1 MEDMHSLS
9 LPLALVYF
17 DVASADGTPHDVQLF
32 FEATAQLI
40 VDDDASP
47 VVWARDEWA
56 AQSGAGGPSKPTFP
70 RPMHPR
76 YPVLAQA
83 RFWCLGARMWLLT
96 SREA

>member
-56 AQSGAGGPSKPTFP
+56 AQSDAGGSLALLPSSDASRFP
-70 RPMHPR
+70 SACSSLPL
-76 YPVLAQA
+76 V
-83 RFWCLGARMWLLT
+83 FG
-96 SREA
+96 